1 MKKTALFLVLLITQ
15 LASCQTI
22 MPLSTLNPPYNSYL
36 KDLDNTFLPYLG
48 TWEGIL
54 NNKKYTFIFTK
65 FAQHQS
71 AAYSTEYMFY
81 QDELKAKFKVTDLAT
96 GNVIYDN
103 TSAINYDDYM
113 IQGTDPS
120 TARGICVFFFTDTD
134 ANCRNKME
142 FTLMNIRGQPNQLKY
157 CYFEYTDSWSGFEC
171 TNYPNRM
178 DIPVFL
184 PKEELILTKI

>member
-1 MKKTALFLVLLITQ
+1 MKKTTIFLVLLITQ
-15 LASCQTI
+15 LVSCQTI
-22 MPLSTLNPPYNSYL
+22 MPLSSLTNPSGAYL

-54 NNKKYTFIFTK
+54 NNKKYTFMFVKFT
-65 FAQHQS
+65 QRLIVRSNSHS
-71 AAYSTEYMFY
+71 YYRDDLMG
-81 QDELKAKFKVTDLAT
+81 KFKVTDITT
-96 GNVIYDN
+96 GNILYDN
-103 TSAINYDDYM
+103 TSAINYGEYKID
-113 IQGTDPS
+113 GTNPS
-120 TARGICVFFFTDTD
+120 RGVCTFYFTDTD
-134 ANCRNKME
+134 ANCRNQME